1 MSKSKRNRELL
12 KDLSQKAEKIRSQ
25 KIETAKTE
33 SVKNLWRKR
42 SVNWLLLHEVYNVG
56 EATEFKT
63 FEQWKLDGATV
74 RRNEKAFVIWGQ
86 LIEENNYSFFPLVYL
101 FSDLQVYKPKPKE
114 EAKQKQAEPEP
125 IAEPING
132 DDL

>member
-12 KDLSQKAEKIRSQ
+12 KDLSQKAEEIRVN
-25 KIETAKTE
+25 KIEEAKTE
-33 SVKNLWRKR
+33 TVKNQWRKR
-42 SVNWLLLHEVYNVG
+42 SVNWLLLHEVYEVG

-63 FEQWKLDGATV
+63 FEQWKLEGATV
-74 RRNEKAFVIWGQ
+74 RRNQKAFIIWGQ
-86 LIEENNYSFFPLVYL
+86 LIEEDDYSFFPLVYL

-114 EAKQKQAEPEP
+114 ETAPKQAEPEP
-125 IAEPING
+125 EAEPING